1 MILLN
6 YVYNAL
12 SIVYK
17 ERRRCEDNHGE
28 NNHRDATTFN
38 WTTFNCWFETS
49 SDKLQNV
56 SQSVN
61 VSSLET
67 VCL

>member
-38 WTTFNCWFETS
+38 WTTFNC
-49 SDKLQNV
+49 
-56 SQSVN
+56 
-61 VSSLET
+61 
-67 VCL
+67 